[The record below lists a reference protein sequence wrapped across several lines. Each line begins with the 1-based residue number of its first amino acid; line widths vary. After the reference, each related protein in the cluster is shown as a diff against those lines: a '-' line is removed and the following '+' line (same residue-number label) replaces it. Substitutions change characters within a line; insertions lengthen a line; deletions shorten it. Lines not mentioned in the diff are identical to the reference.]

1 MSSQQSFLDGA
12 TLINPDA
19 THSQMGTTVDGYLQM
34 KSHGSTTAHTV
45 DCVAVTVQLA
55 DVSAASS
62 AYVACPVAGK
72 VVLIQSCLQ
81 TAITGANAA
90 LTTEINGTA
99 ITDGGW
105 TVTQSGSAAGDVDS
119 ATPTAAN
126 TVAVGDTL
134 EVVTDGASSTTSIL
148 VVTFYIQRT

>member
-19 THSQMGTTVDGYLQM
+19 THSQMGTTVDGYLQA
-34 KSHGSTTAHTV
+34 KSHGSTTAHTI

-62 AYVACPVAGK
+62 AYIACPVAGK

-81 TAITGANAA
+81 GAISVASAA
-90 LTTEINGTA
+90 LSTLINGVA
-99 ITDGGW
+99 ITDGTW
-105 TVTQSGSAAGDVDS
+105 TVLHTGSAAGD
-119 ATPTAAN
+119 
-126 TVAVGDTL
+126 
-134 EVVTDGASSTTSIL
+134 
-148 VVTFYIQRT
+148 